1 MDYYL
6 GHTTALRYLR
16 KLRFLDPNKRCRSAP
31 KARMVPNAEELRRK
45 TNLEGPINVIV
56 ADAASRS
63 RANQIESRIWHGP
76 TGGYSFF
83 KAKESILVS
92 CPEACLT
99 QLAADFNV
107 IHLMKIGFELC
118 GTYRLD
124 PSSEVGFRKAKPLCS
139 SASFRRFVSKMPPSD
154 GLKNARRAASFIKDG
169 SASPMETC
177 LALMLGLPT
186 SLGGYGLGMPEMNT
200 AISAPAGTRTLMSY
214 HQYHCDL
221 YWPDEQVAVEYNSR
235 QFHLNEQAVARDSSR
250 MNDLAAYGITAL
262 SVTRQQIANPREMDS
277 VAQLVAKAM
286 KRRLRYSRKG
296 YGQLKQQLRREL
308 FAKDSSALGRSV

>member
-1 MDYYL
+1 
-6 GHTTALRYLR
+6 
-16 KLRFLDPNKRCRSAP
+16 
-31 KARMVPNAEELRRK
+31 
-45 TNLEGPINVIV
+45 
-56 ADAASRS
+56 
-63 RANQIESRIWHGP
+63 
-76 TGGYSFF
+76 
-83 KAKESILVS
+83 
-92 CPEACLT
+92 
-99 QLAADFNV
+99 
-107 IHLMKIGFELC
+107 
-118 GTYRLD
+118 
-124 PSSEVGFRKAKPLCS
+124 
-139 SASFRRFVSKMPPSD
+139 
-154 GLKNARRAASFIKDG
+154 
-169 SASPMETC
+169 METC